1 MIPQYVEVKFFN
13 KELIEKLNL
22 YQELLNYKVEKNS
35 SFYKTAGALAFDLHA
50 IIEEPIVIYP
60 HHSVKIPTG
69 LAIQMWSDDM
79 EFGLLLS
86 IRSSLS
92 DHLTLKNSVGTIDC
106 DYQGEILCSM
116 LNRTNDNFY
125 TIEPGERIAQAM
137 IVPKIQFN
145 EDHIKVVEEFTK
157 HTSRDSAG
165 FGTTGKF

>member
-1 MIPQYVEVKFFN
+1 MIPQNVEVKFFN
-13 KELIEKLNL
+13 KKLINKLEL
-22 YQELLNYKVEKNS
+22 YQEFQNKKNR
-35 SFYKTAGALAFDLHA
+35 SFYKTEGALAFDLHA
-50 IIEEPIVIYP
+50 IIENPVVIYP

-69 LAIQMWSDDM
+69 LALQMWSDDM
-79 EFGLLLS
+79 EFGLLLA

-92 DHLTLKNSVGTIDC
+92 DHLTLKNSVGIIDC

-125 TIEPGERIAQAM
+125 TIEPGQRIAQAM

-145 EDHIKVVEEFTK
+145 EDNIRVVEEFTK
-157 HTSRDSAG
+157 HTSRDSTG